1 MQQQTSRRQ
10 RTIKARR
17 QRTIKAIREWGP
29 LAISIA
35 RALLDLP

>member
-10 RTIKARR
+10 RAL
-17 QRTIKAIREWGP
+17 KAIREWGP